1 MKKKE
6 FSIEPNPDFLQR
18 KKVEEAIKNN
28 DGYCCCVLE
37 KTEDAKCICKSF
49 QEQQHSGFCH
59 CGRYYKILKT
69 PKVCLCGSSKF
80 KDKFYEVAK
89 QLTLDGYNV
98 SIPLL
103 FVGEEI
109 EKLNQVEKDYFN
121 EIHKAKIADADLIYI
136 INCNGYIGS
145 TTREE
150 INWALQLG
158 KKIKFLEED

>member
-1 MKKKE
+1 M
-6 FSIEPNPDFLQR
+6 
-18 KKVEEAIKNN
+18 
-28 DGYCCCVLE
+28 
-37 KTEDAKCICKSF
+37 
-49 QEQQHSGFCH
+49 
-59 CGRYYKILKT
+59 
-69 PKVCLCGSSKF
+69 
-80 KDKFYEVAK
+80 AK

-109 EKLNQVEKDYFN
+109 EKLNQVEKNYFN